1 MEMADLLH
9 PTEENSVQADLDEN
23 ELKILRD
30 AKIIPNSL
38 KGAKTRKHLVFAET
52 SEEGKLSFKRFLRV
66 LP

>member
-9 PTEENSVQADLDEN
+9 PTEQDAIQADLDEN

-38 KGAKTRKHLVFAET
+38 KSSGKRKHLLFAET
-52 SEEGKLSFKRFLRV
+52 SEEGNLGS
-66 LP
+66 